1 MDLLLILLDS
11 SQIMGMEGPVTKQ
24 LAHMNGFGVDGPI
37 QSDMFEGGL
46 YCAMALT
53 MKIIPSLGGEV

>member
-1 MDLLLILLDS
+1 
-11 SQIMGMEGPVTKQ
+11 VTKQ

-46 YCAMALT
+46 YCAMAPA